1 MIGPHSGILVSWI
14 GNADLRAANGDPNS
28 GLGPIGQAVEAER
41 FERIELLGNYDA
53 AALQRYQNWLEPRS
67 KAKVYLHR
75 YQLTSPINFRE
86 IYLAVVE
93 VLEQLRKQV
102 GPLAGLTFHLSP
114 GTPAMQSVWILLSK
128 TTYPARLIQTSEEA
142 GLQEADI
149 PFDIAAEFIPDVRR
163 ATDQRV
169 IEAAE
174 GKSFPMAAFSDIVYR
189 GPEMKR
195 VIAMAAR
202 AAVRSVPVLIE
213 GESGTGKEMLAKAI
227 HQASPRADKPCIAV
241 NCGAIPPELVE
252 SEFFGHKKGAFS
264 GAVESRVGHFE
275 QADGG
280 TLFLDEIGELPK
292 PAQVKILRA
301 LQEGEIVPV
310 GESRPRKV
318 DVRVIAATNRSLSE
332 EVAAGR
338 FREDLFFRLAVAVVK
353 LPPLRARKGD
363 LGMLIDSLLERVNL
377 TASLEHAGGHK
388 KISVGAK
395 KIMLEHSWPGN
406 IRELFNTLLRAT
418 VWTDGDVINEEMMR
432 EAILAPV
439 ASLTQGSNILKQELG
454 DGFSLEKVMGT
465 VARHYLERAST
476 EAQGNKTKAAK
487 LVGFSNYQTF
497 SNWMEKYG
505 MSK

>member
-1 MIGPHSGILVSWI
+1 MIKTRSVILVSWI
-14 GNADLRAANGDPNS
+14 GNADLRAANGEPRA
-28 GLGPIGQAVEAER
+28 GLGPIGQAVDTED
-41 FERIELLGNYDA
+41 FGRIELLGNYDE
-53 AALQRYQNWLEPRS
+53 AALKRYGGWLGERT
-67 KAKVYLHR
+67 KAKIYLHR

-93 VLEQLRKQV
+93 VLERLRKEV
-102 GPLAGLTFHLSP
+102 GPLAAVTYHLSP

-149 PFDIAAEFIPDVRR
+149 PFDIAAEFIPDIRR
-163 ATDQRV
+163 ATDRRV

-174 GKSFPMAAFSDIVYR
+174 GKSFPMAAFSDIIHR

-195 VIAMAAR
+195 VISMAAR

-241 NCGAIPPELVE
+241 NCGAIPAELVE

-275 QADGG
+275 QANGG

-301 LQEGEIVPV
+301 LQEGEIIPV
-310 GESRPRKV
+310 GESKPRKV
-318 DVRVIAATNRSLSE
+318 DVRVIAATNRSLTE
-332 EVAAGR
+332 EVAADR

-353 LPPLRARKGD
+353 LPPLRSRKGD
-363 LGMLIDSLLERVNL
+363 LGMLIDSLLDRVNL
-377 TASLEHAGGHK
+377 MASLENAGGHK
-388 KISVGAK
+388 KLSVGARK
-395 KIMLEHSWPGN
+395 LMLGHPWPGN

-418 VWTDGDVINEEMMR
+418 VWTDGDFITEDMMR
-432 EAILAPV
+432 AAIMEPTTTA
-439 ASLTQGSNILKQELG
+439 TRGSSILERELG
-454 DGFSLEKVMGT
+454 GGFSLDKVIGG
-465 VARHYLERAST
+465 VARHYLERAM
-476 EAQGNKTKAAK
+476 AQTRGNKSEAAR
-487 LVGFSNYQTF
+487 LLGIGSYQTL
-497 SNWMEKYG
+497 SNWLQKYG
-505 MSK
+505 VG